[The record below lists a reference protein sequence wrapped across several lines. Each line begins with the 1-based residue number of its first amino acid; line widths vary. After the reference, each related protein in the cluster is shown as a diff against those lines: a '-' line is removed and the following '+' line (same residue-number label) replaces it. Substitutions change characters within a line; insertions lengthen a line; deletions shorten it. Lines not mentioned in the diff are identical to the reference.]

1 MKKFF
6 FALILGLMSSVP
18 TWARETTFDF
28 TWSNLQWA
36 PVAGDSKSFKTSQN
50 GFTAIVKLNETS
62 KLEYG
67 KGYLNLPPGA
77 RITIVD
83 DAGNVLNM
91 VKMEDK
97 NNNGFVYSGKY
108 GPEYEVI
115 NGNGNPLIHTGGS
128 SGSVVRLNSD
138 HFYFVSN
145 WGYQVAT
152 VMVRE
157 KKISSE
163 DLAYAENYVRSF
175 SFELTDNLVGV
186 QSAALNGKS
195 LLIARSEKEISDARK
210 QMPTEEQIAN
220 RLVVD
225 NPALFKQYNWIAI
238 LLPQEYKASDY
249 VGKLI
254 PGGTIIGKY
263 CSSMSDANG
272 GYMYLNP
279 VIETDRMPN
288 AADLQGG
295 YTTMLNTYMP
305 ANFGSHETHFL
316 IHPRPNEV
324 LKMKYV
330 VFHDNKIITLPA
342 KRVKPDG
349 SVVNSRGLR
358 GGTFYHSLNFLD
370 DGTYDKQQLKELKTA
385 EQYQPTMNYVTSKA
399 IACIEDWAQE
409 NLTYENDA
417 TKEQEIFTYL
427 FPWSPKKSWESFS
440 ARALV
445 PMAIAQFTPSGD
457 VVTSADNP
465 HTTKAV
471 ASTRYYDLAGKL
483 RTKPEKGVNIIVTT
497 YTDGSTQVT
506 KLLK

>member
-1 MKKFF
+1 MC
-6 FALILGLMSSVP
+6 SVP
-18 TWARETTFDF
+18 ALARQTIFDF
-28 TWSNLQWA
+28 TSNDLKWS
-36 PVAGDSKSFKTSQN
+36 PVSGDSKTFATTQD
-50 GFTAIVKLNETS
+50 GFTAIVKLNETTS
-62 KLEYG
+62 LEYG
-67 KGYLNLPPGA
+67 NGCLNLPSGA
-77 RITIVD
+77 RITIAD
-83 DAGNVLNM
+83 DAGNELNM
-91 VKMEDK
+91 VKMEDTG
-97 NNNGFVYSGKY
+97 NNGFIYSGTY
-108 GPEYEVI
+108 GPDCEKI
-115 NGNGNPLIHTGGS
+115 DGNGNPFIHTGSS
-128 SGSVVRLNSD
+128 SGSVVKLNSD

-145 WGYQVAT
+145 WGYRVAT

-163 DLAYAENYVRSF
+163 DLVYAENYVRSF

-186 QSAALNGKS
+186 QSAALNGNS
-195 LLIARSEKEISDARK
+195 LLIARTESELSPARRQK
-210 QMPTEEQIAN
+210 PTEEQIAN

-225 NPALFKQYNWIAI
+225 NPAYFKQYNWIAI
-238 LLPQEYKASDY
+238 LLPPGYNASDY

-254 PGGTIIGKY
+254 PGSTISGKY
-263 CSSMSDANG
+263 CNSMADANG

-279 VIETDRMPN
+279 VIEVEGMP
-288 AADLQGG
+288 AAASLHGG
-295 YTTMLNTYMP
+295 YTTELNTYLP

-358 GGTFYHSLNFLD
+358 GGTFYHDDLNFLD
-370 DGTYDKQQLKELKTA
+370 DGTYDKQLNELKTA
-385 EQYQPTMNYVTSKA
+385 EQFQPTMTYTTSKA

-417 TKEQEIFTYL
+417 TKEQELFTYL
-427 FPWSPKKSWESFS
+427 FPWSPMKSWEAFA

-445 PMAIAQFTPSGD
+445 PLAIAQYTLSGD
-457 VVTSADNP
+457 VVTSVDEPQAA
-465 HTTKAV
+465 KKIAY
-471 ASTRYYDLAGKL
+471 TRYFNLAGQH
-483 RTKPEKGVNIIVTT
+483 RTEPVEGVNIVVTT
-497 YTDGSTQVT
+497 YTDGTTQVS